1 LLPQQVASPGFWFL
15 LGEAARSPAR
25 FWFSTAS
32 HFSVC
37 GQARHL
43 ASLSAPLGFIR
54 EGVAPVLSSI
64 VFRRSVRFSLGPLD
78 FSSDRAQLSFV
89 DLSGY
94 FSLVLRILYTAGPH
108 LISYFFF
115 DPFIESLMSSVSRTG
130 AVTGT
135 GCL

>member
-1 LLPQQVASPGFWFL
+1 
-15 LGEAARSPAR
+15 
-25 FWFSTAS
+25 
-32 HFSVC
+32 
-37 GQARHL
+37 
-43 ASLSAPLGFIR
+43 
-54 EGVAPVLSSI
+54 VLSSI

-115 DPFIESLMSSVSRTG
+115 DPFIESRIAQSH
-130 AVTGT
+130 AQEQ
-135 GCL
+135 